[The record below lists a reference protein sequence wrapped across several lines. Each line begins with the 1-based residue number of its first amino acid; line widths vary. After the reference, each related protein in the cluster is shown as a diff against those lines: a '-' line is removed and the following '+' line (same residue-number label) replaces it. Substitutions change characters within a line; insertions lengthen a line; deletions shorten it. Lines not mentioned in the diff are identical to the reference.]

1 MTFGNV
7 SKVAFNKQ
15 TKALWLQMGLVLVLK
30 KVLLRFDSLT
40 TREHS
45 ISLSWI
51 TVSIIQNLQ
60 LIFSPWDI
68 SQRNFSMQMEIRMK
82 RLVSSLESRLMF
94 LPGLSG
100 SSRRH
105 FPLQCLVYQIF
116 FLTKAFKHTSHF
128 ECKLTL
134 LMQMQSWTWHLKQV
148 TNLQMLS
155 LMKIKNLLL
164 VLLTIMT
171 TMQSTCYVCFMRSS
185 FWKIATELHEKLR
198 TLALSFQ
205 KRFFSTKFDIERSTN
220 FLLMALF
227 YLTWML
233 PKLALFQYLMNNRQ
247 MSFKN

>member
-7 SKVAFNKQ
+7 SKVGFNKQ

-40 TREHS
+40 MREHS

-148 TNLQMLS
+148 TRAS
-155 LMKIKNLLL
+155 SRSCPS
-164 VLLTIMT
+164 VL
-171 TMQSTCYVCFMRSS
+171 R
-185 FWKIATELHEKLR
+185 
-198 TLALSFQ
+198 
-205 KRFFSTKFDIERSTN
+205 DD
-220 FLLMALF
+220 
-227 YLTWML
+227 
-233 PKLALFQYLMNNRQ
+233 P
-247 MSFKN
+247 